1 MAPGLS
7 LTDAARLFEGLAG
20 SLPQSAKELKASYR
34 VWMKAHHPDI
44 TGRHDP
50 LSLEA
55 VQWMNAA
62 YDVLKTQDWTQTRR
76 EPNHADTTAHGK
88 AEWTDVGGSSRSYKS
103 RRQEEQLRRW
113 REQQQRKRREEEQ
126 QRERQA
132 EQIRRRNEE
141 LKRRSFWQSVLWG
154 PDSLENPGFLWCC
167 FHLLSLVVGTV
178 ISLSIIMFIA
188 KMVFGTLYNFISH
201 GFSGIS
207 SEAWVFITIILLPI
221 IGFGLSTFLALWKS
235 FRKLFRTI

>member
-1 MAPGLS
+1 MAQGLS
-7 LTDAARLFEGLAG
+7 LGDAARLFEGMTG
-20 SLPQSAKELKASYR
+20 SLPQSVKELKASYR

-44 TGRHDP
+44 TGRRDP

-62 YDVLKTQDWTQTRR
+62 YDVLKAQDWTKTRR
-76 EPNHADTTAHGK
+76 DPNHTDATADTA
-88 AEWTDVGGSSRSYKS
+88 ADWTDIGEPSRSYKS

-113 REQQQRKRREEEQ
+113 REQQQRKRWEEEQ

-141 LKRRSFWQSVLWG
+141 LKRRPFWQTLLWG

-167 FHLLSLVVGTV
+167 FHLFGFVVGTV
-178 ISLSIIMFIA
+178 VSIAIIIFIA
-188 KMVFGTLYNFISH
+188 KMVLGNLYKFNRE
-201 GFSGIS
+201 GFSGVS
-207 SEAWVFITIILLPI
+207 TEAWVIITIILLPI
-221 IGFGLSTFLALWKS
+221 IGFGLSILSVLWKS